1 MNRPKQLVTILAL
14 LLALVMLF
22 SAVYIV
28 LEADHDCGGEDCLVC
43 AQLRACEELLRN
55 LLLTAALLSA
65 AGRFCALIRVIPFA
79 DLHFAHPHTLIALK
93 VKLSD

>member
-55 LLLTAALLSA
+55 LLLTAVLLSA
-65 AGRFCALIRVIPFA
+65 AGCLCALSRVIARAASRFVA
-79 DLHFAHPHTLIALK
+79 CHSLIALK
-93 VKLSD
+93 VKLSN